1 MVPRDRTCDGGS
13 VFYGGPD
20 RTNSGH
26 DGACDDDR
34 YSFSR
39 GHEVAYDDGM
49 HHIKTAISDKP
60 AKHWDRS
67 TVSITSYLPAYHSG
81 RRAPVTGPIFIRKR
95 PESHVCRGDQ
105 E

>member
-39 GHEVAYDDGM
+39 GHEVACDDGM
-49 HHIKTAISDKP
+49 HHIITAISDKP

-67 TVSITSYLPAYHSG
+67 TVSIASYLPA
-81 RRAPVTGPIFIRKR
+81 
-95 PESHVCRGDQ
+95 
-105 E
+105 

>member
-26 DGACDDDR
+26 DGACDDDG

-39 GHEVAYDDGM
+39 GHEVACDDGI
-49 HHIKTAISDKP
+49 HHNITAISDKP

-67 TVSITSYLPAYHSG
+67 TVSITPYLPA
-81 RRAPVTGPIFIRKR
+81 
-95 PESHVCRGDQ
+95 
-105 E
+105 